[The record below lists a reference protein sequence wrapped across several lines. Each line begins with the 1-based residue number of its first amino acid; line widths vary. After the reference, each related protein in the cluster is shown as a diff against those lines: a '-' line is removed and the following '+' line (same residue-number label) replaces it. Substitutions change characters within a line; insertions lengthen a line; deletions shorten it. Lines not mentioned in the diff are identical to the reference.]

1 MRNRPHL
8 IFFNILKKWRDTS
21 EQPACLVSVTFSFI
35 IWVIEC
41 PCTLY
46 LWSVPSVEGVSL
58 NGSPWRPPAIRSA
71 PERSVQESSFV
82 HISFQSAAVVGQPP
96 IETTPKAKRC
106 ALDDKIFGR
115 TEFLKYLMYPHTLFC
130 IQYAVL
136 PFRFDRLLNLPDSW
150 VMLVNFRTKIQFT
163 SAIPGHTKSWVSHSS
178 RILCGGSP
186 GHFLFLLLTLCAML
200 YYPASFR
207 CGCRLQSFVSYG
219 TITPLSGSTF
229 SPLANWKRRKVHG
242 LTSLTNIACPDRVPF
257 LFTVAGKML
266 VENTSNFGF
275 VYCPGFGFSTKYSA
289 VAVVR
294 ISVFLSSRFAGK

>member
-136 PFRFDRLLNLPDSW
+136 PFRFDRLLNLPDS
-150 VMLVNFRTKIQFT
+150 
-163 SAIPGHTKSWVSHSS
+163 
-178 RILCGGSP
+178 
-186 GHFLFLLLTLCAML
+186 
-200 YYPASFR
+200 
-207 CGCRLQSFVSYG
+207 
-219 TITPLSGSTF
+219 
-229 SPLANWKRRKVHG
+229 
-242 LTSLTNIACPDRVPF
+242 
-257 LFTVAGKML
+257 
-266 VENTSNFGF
+266 
-275 VYCPGFGFSTKYSA
+275 
-289 VAVVR
+289 
-294 ISVFLSSRFAGK
+294 